1 MMNKKL
7 ACMCFVVMTLLL
19 SLSALAR
26 ADSQETV
33 ECTPE
38 DGDIKSSEAY
48 ELAKQALLD
57 RFDLDVAD
65 LPWETHFVSYSGFF
79 GYVDEEPIWLVS
91 FGREDERPNAHL
103 GRAVRQGHC
112 RSEAYD
118 HRGAGRQD
126 RDRRELRSPHSV
138 QGFC

>member
-1 MMNKKL
+1 MLKKL
-7 ACMCFVVMTLLL
+7 TCVSLVVMVIML
-19 SLSALAR
+19 SMTVFVK
-26 ADSQETV
+26 ADLQDTV

-103 GRAVRQGHC
+103 GRAVR
-112 RSEAYD
+112 
-118 HRGAGRQD
+118 
-126 RDRRELRSPHSV
+126 
-138 QGFC
+138 